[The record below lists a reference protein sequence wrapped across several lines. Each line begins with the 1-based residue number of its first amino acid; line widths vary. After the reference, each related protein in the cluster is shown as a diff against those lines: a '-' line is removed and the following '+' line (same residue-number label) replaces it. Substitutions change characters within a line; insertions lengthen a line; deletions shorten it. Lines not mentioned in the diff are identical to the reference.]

1 MLGNGFLLERADCDK
16 LLKQTD
22 IRLMLTKS
30 HLVEYSDPSRD
41 SSSEIVKAL
50 CELFIAL
57 DGLAESLRIAQTG
70 AVQRHNGAEHY
81 LISEEE
87 GFLIQSLYLPMVL
100 ELKDRTALLG
110 VSLTIN

>member
-1 MLGNGFLLERADCDK
+1 MLGNGFLLEREKCDE
-16 LLKQTD
+16 LLERTD

-30 HLVEYSDPSRD
+30 HLVEYSEPSRE

-70 AVQRHNGAEHY
+70 AVQEHDGREHY

-100 ELKDRTALLG
+100 ELKSRTALLG